1 MAELFH
7 RLTDFPEGH
16 KGRGRYRFK
25 TGSWNLSQVFHL
37 CRRGANAWIICHL
50 PRHRRELSLEP
61 VLWRGM
67 LESRTTVNPVPQS
80 PISPLITRLDE
91 HLNFPLQ
98 MTKHTSTTAPSSI
111 HNATKP
117 WEEWNLSPTR
127 EIRINYQ
134 HQQHHA
140 ISPHFSIGK
149 VKISPW
155 YLGIL
160 TKSDLQKKYLHKT
173 VFLELQRS
181 SGISHQQNKERKKE
195 RMLEEFFQRGGKQRP
210 RLGSVLQSFGQE
222 SCWHQLP
229 ESVNPWSTYHTVPR
243 LHHRMSNGTELRFR
257 NTCPGAQ
264 ARPYT
269 AQQRKEQHTTN
280 QSSFT
285 DLEPATPRT
294 PTGRWRQG
302 FMI

>member
-37 CRRGANAWIICHL
+37 CHRGANAWIICHL

-80 PISPLITRLDE
+80 PISPLISRLDE

-111 HNATKP
+111 HSATKP

-195 RMLEEFFQRGGKQRP
+195 CLKSFSRGEESRGQDSAVCSSHSGRSHA
-210 RLGSVLQSFGQE
+210 GT
-222 SCWHQLP
+222 SCLHRWTP
-229 ESVNPWSTYHTVPR
+229 GVPII
-243 LHHRMSNGTELRFR
+243 LYPGFTTEWATELNSGSGTHARGLRQDPTLPNNER
-257 NTCPGAQ
+257 N
-264 ARPYT
+264 
-269 AQQRKEQHTTN
+269 N
-280 QSSFT
+280 
-285 DLEPATPRT
+285 TP
-294 PTGRWRQG
+294 Q
-302 FMI
+302 ISHHSLI